1 MKRRVL
7 SFLAGAAAALALTA
21 LTATALA
28 ASGQVQFNFAGV
40 ALNGETKIAAGSD
53 ITAPNGQRVP
63 GSILYVDEAGGKTNY
78 LPIRTISEL
87 LGVKVGYDSATRT
100 VLLGEQTAPA
110 SAAVASGLYWHRE
123 TDEDGVTYASEDPGI
138 DYTEA
143 PGYALTKLP
152 EGWGLES
159 VRAGMGGRG
168 NLSYRN
174 GSGGRISFSCAYP
187 DGGSY
192 GWSPGSGEIPC
203 RTVTVNGHDAALYT
217 YSSEYGDSC
226 LLVWEDEAGVLF
238 WFTGSDVDPDTL
250 VEAASSVEPTSKT
263 APACEADWLP
273 GGYSWFE
280 TNASGGAAET
290 TWVGQGG
297 NITLTC
303 SATPLLMPE
312 GDGETVHFGGVT
324 ARFWEAEKPHEAETD
339 AWEPETVGGV
349 IISSGTISGPQA
361 ADVAT
366 LAWTDGGLNF
376 RLHGTVDQENL
387 LHVAESLRIKLIS
400 DGTHKSSPGVQST
413 PGLFCQQLWPQ
424 LQVKRVVTYRRKKQ
438 RMPPAIRARKAQHS
452 AAPMWSPTPEAV
464 ERAVIS
470 AVSSAPRAPTAE
482 ASPQQSQASARA
494 GVRSASRPPSR

>member
-21 LTATALA
+21 L
-28 ASGQVQFNFAGV
+28 
-40 ALNGETKIAAGSD
+40 IAAGSD

-87 LGVKVGYDSATRT
+87 LGVEVGYDSATRT
-100 VLLGEQTAPA
+100 VLLGEQTVPAAPA
-110 SAAVASGLYWHRE
+110 AASGPYWHRE
-123 TDEDGVTYASEDPGI
+123 DDENGVTYASEDPGI

-152 EGWGLES
+152 EGWELES

-168 NLSYRN
+168 NLSYWN
-174 GSGGRISFSCAYP
+174 GGGRISFSCAYP

-312 GDGETVHFGGVT
+312 GDGETVRFGGVT

-387 LHVAESLRIKLIS
+387 LHVAESLRIK
-400 DGTHKSSPGVQST
+400 
-413 PGLFCQQLWPQ
+413 
-424 LQVKRVVTYRRKKQ
+424 
-438 RMPPAIRARKAQHS
+438 
-452 AAPMWSPTPEAV
+452 
-464 ERAVIS
+464 
-470 AVSSAPRAPTAE
+470 
-482 ASPQQSQASARA
+482 
-494 GVRSASRPPSR
+494 

>member
-1 MKRRVL
+1 
-7 SFLAGAAAALALTA
+7 
-21 LTATALA
+21 
-28 ASGQVQFNFAGV
+28 
-40 ALNGETKIAAGSD
+40 
-53 ITAPNGQRVP
+53 
-63 GSILYVDEAGGKTNY
+63 
-78 LPIRTISEL
+78 
-87 LGVKVGYDSATRT
+87 
-100 VLLGEQTAPA
+100 
-110 SAAVASGLYWHRE
+110 
-123 TDEDGVTYASEDPGI
+123 
-138 DYTEA
+138 
-143 PGYALTKLP
+143 
-152 EGWGLES
+152 
-159 VRAGMGGRG
+159 MGGRG

-312 GDGETVHFGGVT
+312 GDGETVRFGGVT

-387 LHVAESLRIKLIS
+387 LHVAESLRIK
-400 DGTHKSSPGVQST
+400 
-413 PGLFCQQLWPQ
+413 
-424 LQVKRVVTYRRKKQ
+424 
-438 RMPPAIRARKAQHS
+438 
-452 AAPMWSPTPEAV
+452 
-464 ERAVIS
+464 
-470 AVSSAPRAPTAE
+470 
-482 ASPQQSQASARA
+482 
-494 GVRSASRPPSR
+494 

>member
-87 LGVKVGYDSATRT
+87 LGVEVGYDSATRT
-100 VLLGEQTAPA
+100 VLLGEQTVPAAPA
-110 SAAVASGLYWHRE
+110 AASGPYWHRE
-123 TDEDGVTYASEDPGI
+123 DDENGVTYASEDPGI

-152 EGWGLES
+152 EGWELES

-203 RTVTVNGHDAALYT
+203 RTVTVNGHDAELYT

-238 WFTGSDVDPDTL
+238 WFTGSGVDPDTL

-312 GDGETVHFGGVT
+312 GDGETVRFGGVT

-387 LHVAESLRIKLIS
+387 LHVAESLRIK
-400 DGTHKSSPGVQST
+400 
-413 PGLFCQQLWPQ
+413 
-424 LQVKRVVTYRRKKQ
+424 
-438 RMPPAIRARKAQHS
+438 
-452 AAPMWSPTPEAV
+452 
-464 ERAVIS
+464 
-470 AVSSAPRAPTAE
+470 
-482 ASPQQSQASARA
+482 
-494 GVRSASRPPSR
+494 

>member
-53 ITAPNGQRVP
+53 IIAPNGRQIP

-78 LPIRTISEL
+78 LPVRTISEL
-87 LGVKVGYDSATRT
+87 LGVEVGYDSATRT
-100 VLLGEQTAPA
+100 VLLGEQTVPAAPA
-110 SAAVASGLYWHRE
+110 AASGPYWHRE
-123 TDEDGVTYASEDPGI
+123 DDENGVTYASEDPGI

-152 EGWGLES
+152 EGWELES

-168 NLSYRN
+168 NLSYWN
-174 GSGGRISFSCAYP
+174 GGGRISFSCAYP

-312 GDGETVHFGGVT
+312 GDGETVRFGGVT
-324 ARFWEAEKPHEAETD
+324 ARFWRSLTRRRRMR
-339 AWEPETVGGV
+339 G
-349 IISSGTISGPQA
+349 
-361 ADVAT
+361 
-366 LAWTDGGLNF
+366 
-376 RLHGTVDQENL
+376 
-387 LHVAESLRIKLIS
+387 SLRR
-400 DGTHKSSPGVQST
+400 
-413 PGLFCQQLWPQ
+413 W
-424 LQVKRVVTYRRKKQ
+424 
-438 RMPPAIRARKAQHS
+438 
-452 AAPMWSPTPEAV
+452 AA
-464 ERAVIS
+464 
-470 AVSSAPRAPTAE
+470 
-482 ASPQQSQASARA
+482 
-494 GVRSASRPPSR
+494 

>member
-159 VRAGMGGRG
+159 GPARELASLVRRLAALAAEKDMTQLEINPLALSEGGGFVALDAKMNFDDSALKRH
-168 NLSYRN
+168 
-174 GSGGRISFSCAYP
+174 P
-187 DGGSY
+187 DIAALRDTEEGDPLERAAAEKGLTYVRLGGSI
-192 GWSPGSGEIPC
+192 G
-203 RTVTVNGHDAALYT
+203 TLVNGAGLAMATMDAIKQAGAEPANFLDAGGGASEET
-217 YSSEYGDSC
+217 VAAGFSIMLSDPHVRGILINIFGGILRCDIVAHGIVNAARKLDIAVPLVVRLEGTNVAEGRRILRESGLRFHTASSMSEAARLIVGLAAESPQ
-226 LLVWEDEAGVLF
+226 EAGV
-238 WFTGSDVDPDTL
+238 
-250 VEAASSVEPTSKT
+250 
-263 APACEADWLP
+263 
-273 GGYSWFE
+273 
-280 TNASGGAAET
+280 
-290 TWVGQGG
+290 
-297 NITLTC
+297 
-303 SATPLLMPE
+303 
-312 GDGETVHFGGVT
+312 
-324 ARFWEAEKPHEAETD
+324 
-339 AWEPETVGGV
+339 
-349 IISSGTISGPQA
+349 
-361 ADVAT
+361 
-366 LAWTDGGLNF
+366 
-376 RLHGTVDQENL
+376 
-387 LHVAESLRIKLIS
+387 
-400 DGTHKSSPGVQST
+400 
-413 PGLFCQQLWPQ
+413 
-424 LQVKRVVTYRRKKQ
+424 
-438 RMPPAIRARKAQHS
+438 
-452 AAPMWSPTPEAV
+452 
-464 ERAVIS
+464 
-470 AVSSAPRAPTAE
+470 
-482 ASPQQSQASARA
+482 
-494 GVRSASRPPSR
+494 

>member
-87 LGVKVGYDSATRT
+87 LGVEVGYDSASRT
-100 VLLGEQTAPA
+100 VLLGEQTVPSAA
-110 SAAVASGLYWHRE
+110 SAGSYWHKE
-123 TDEDGVTYASEDPGI
+123 TDEDGITYASEDTGT
-138 DYTEA
+138 DYTGA
-143 PGYALTKLP
+143 PGYALTNLP

-159 VRAGMGGRG
+159 IRSHGGT
-168 NLSYRN
+168 NYWN
-174 GSGGRISFSCAYP
+174 GSSMISFSCAYP
-187 DGGSY
+187 DGGGF

-203 RTVTVNGHDAALYT
+203 RTVTVNGHDAELYT

-250 VEAASSVEPTSKT
+250 VEIASSVAPATETV
-263 APACEADWLP
+263 PACEAGWLP
-273 GGYSWFE
+273 AGYSWFE
-280 TNASGGAAET
+280 TNTSDGAVET
-290 TWVGQGG
+290 TWIGEDRDS

-303 SATPLLMPE
+303 SASPLLLPE
-312 GDGETVHFGGVT
+312 GTGKTVRFGGVT
-324 ARFWEAEKPHEAETD
+324 AKFWEAEKPHEADER
-339 AWEPETVGGV
+339 EPETVGGV
-349 IISSGTISGPQA
+349 TITSTSISGPRA

-366 LAWTDGGLNF
+366 LAWTDADTGLNF
-376 RLHGTVDQENL
+376 RLHGTVDQETL
-387 LHVAESLRIKLIS
+387 LRVAGSLRIK
-400 DGTHKSSPGVQST
+400 
-413 PGLFCQQLWPQ
+413 
-424 LQVKRVVTYRRKKQ
+424 
-438 RMPPAIRARKAQHS
+438 
-452 AAPMWSPTPEAV
+452 
-464 ERAVIS
+464 
-470 AVSSAPRAPTAE
+470 
-482 ASPQQSQASARA
+482 
-494 GVRSASRPPSR
+494 